1 MVKCRSRLGSVF
13 RRPLLEFDRG
23 AATLY
28 GSAKMQSMNNAR
40 AFVAIRGTDFQCPR
54 CWIDQEKRSN
64 LQPTGKGTSN
74 TDFFRCGSCEY
85 EFALH
90 F

>member
-1 MVKCRSRLGSVF
+1 
-13 RRPLLEFDRG
+13 
-23 AATLY
+23 
-28 GSAKMQSMNNAR
+28 MQSMNNAR